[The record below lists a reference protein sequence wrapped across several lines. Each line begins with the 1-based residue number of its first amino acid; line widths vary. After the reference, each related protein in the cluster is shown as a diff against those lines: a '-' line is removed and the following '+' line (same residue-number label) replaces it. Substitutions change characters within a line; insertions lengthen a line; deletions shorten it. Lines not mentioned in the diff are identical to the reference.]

1 MIATSLSALNPGFRR
16 VHPGGAYNWQLQQA
30 ILSGSPDLRRVH
42 PGGISDSSPPLSH
55 TMTPLYTPENTRA
68 AYQLNWSLSLF
79 GTAPLPGKE
88 TWSDGLAAT
97 TELDGVRILS
107 STKRSAN
114 VVQFFLSTQPS
125 TAPAEIVR
133 TVKARLQYLI
143 RHELPKA
150 FRRNYH
156 IQSVGDA
163 KSSVLDE
170 YVARQT
176 SRHPMADPR
185 VQDLLEACQY
195 SDDSVDLARLRI
207 GTHGQFLNSLHVVLE
222 NADGWNEIR
231 EVALSKIQSSIR
243 SSAKNEGWRL
253 SRIGLLS
260 NHIHNLLGVA
270 VTESPQSVAIL
281 LMNRVAEVY
290 DNRPWLKFSYYVGT
304 FGGYDRG
311 AIRVHLS

>member
-1 MIATSLSALNPGFRR
+1 
-16 VHPGGAYNWQLQQA
+16 
-30 ILSGSPDLRRVH
+30 
-42 PGGISDSSPPLSH
+42 
-55 TMTPLYTPENTRA
+55 MTPLYTSENTRA

-79 GTAPLPGKE
+79 GTAPLPAKE
-88 TWSDGLAAT
+88 MWLDDLVAA

-107 STKRSAN
+107 ATLRPVN
-114 VVQFFLSTQPS
+114 VVQFFLSTKPS
-125 TAPAEIVR
+125 TAPSEIVR

-143 RHELPKA
+143 RHQFPKA

-163 KSSVLDE
+163 KSSVLDQ

-185 VQDLLEACQY
+185 VQALLEACQF
-195 SDDSVDLARLRI
+195 SNDSVDLARLRT
-207 GTHGQFLNSLHVVLE
+207 GTYGQYLNSLHVVLE

-231 EVALSKIQSSIR
+231 EAALSKIRDNITC
-243 SSAKNEGWRL
+243 SAKNEGWKL

-260 NHIHNLLGVA
+260 NHIHILLGA
-270 VTESPQSVAIL
+270 AATESPESVALL
-281 LMNRVAEVY
+281 LMNRVAAVY
-290 DNRPWLKFSYYVGT
+290 DSKPWLKFSYYVGT

-311 AIRVHLS
+311 AIRVHLSG